1 MNRFKTVS
9 ILAFALCTF
18 AAGGAPAATPDEEV
32 RRVAVHYA
40 DLDLTSPI
48 DEAVLQGRI
57 ERAAEY
63 VCGPLTVRDLQSL
76 SRFNRCKVSSSWSVQ
91 TAFSASAMRRLKS
104 SAVAV
109 DRSMARSG

>member
-76 SRFNRCKVSSSWSVQ
+76 SRFNRCK
-91 TAFSASAMRRLKS
+91 AG
-104 SAVAV
+104 AV
-109 DRSMARSG
+109 DRALTQVRPARLAGRWRMAHNR